1 MDITIERLER
11 LAMLRLSGDERNA
24 LAKDIAKI
32 LDFFRQPDEV
42 ELENIEPLFHVIEK
56 GATVRE
62 DVTRPGISREWVDRS
77 AYRVV
82 DGYVIGPRTIVG
94 EERESHQ

>member
-1 MDITIERLER
+1 MDITIERLKR
-11 LAMLRLSGDERNA
+11 LAMLRLSEYEMNA

-32 LDFFRQPDEV
+32 LDFFRQLNEV

-62 DVTRPGISREWVDRS
+62 DVTRPGISREWVEGS

-94 EERESHQ
+94 EEREPHQ